1 MTISVVKNI
10 LIKSDILNEQE
21 KASITG
27 AINYLNEFLDY
38 HNVYHDKTDKGVLFT
53 IQENNLESKYKI
65 MLSSEKV
72 YFEKTDPDSLAPKDG
87 FTKFS
92 FESSQE
98 EFKSIFGE
106 DVCTK
111 LVDLVMKLNARK
123 S

>member
-1 MTISVVKNI
+1 MNISIVKNI

-65 MLSSEKV
+65 MFSSEKV
-72 YFEKTDPDSLAPKDG
+72 YFEKTDPDPLAPKDG

-98 EFKSIFGE
+98 EFKSIFGD

-111 LVDLVMKLNARK
+111 LIDLVMKLNARK